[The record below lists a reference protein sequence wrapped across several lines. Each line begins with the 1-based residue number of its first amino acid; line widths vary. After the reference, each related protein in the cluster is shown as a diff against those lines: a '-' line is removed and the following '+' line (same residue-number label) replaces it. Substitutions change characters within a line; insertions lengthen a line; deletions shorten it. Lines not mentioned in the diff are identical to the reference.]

1 MSDLASRVW
10 LIVVLGAVLTW
21 FQPELRDMALPAML
35 PTVGTGVICAAF
47 AGLLLN
53 RPWKVVAIWG
63 IVLLIACWGAA
74 TLLVGYLWGGPGHV
88 VEAMVTGLGFALL
101 PTVATVLLI
110 ALSSRS
116 KVSVTLRVIQAGV
129 GAVALAPL
137 SALMVLWL
145 IFVIYGD
152 GV

>member
-35 PTVGTGVICAAF
+35 PIVGTGVICAAF

-63 IVLLIACWGAA
+63 IVLLISCWGAA

-137 SALMVLWL
+137 SVLMVLWL

>member
-137 SALMVLWL
+137 SVLMVLWL